1 MAISRNRL
9 KTTSSRHEIILS
21 KKDTIFS
28 TPSYFT
34 RSMTLKPNPREDEA
48 DPILPG
54 TECRQSGGLTEV
66 LDELGRLIKQK
77 LSAVAIAWSV
87 GETKATLA

>member
-1 MAISRNRL
+1 MN
-9 KTTSSRHEIILS
+9 
-21 KKDTIFS
+21 
-28 TPSYFT
+28 
-34 RSMTLKPNPREDEA
+34 LKPKAREDEA

-54 TECRQSGGLTEV
+54 MECRQSGGLTEV

-77 LSAVAIAWSV
+77 LTAVAIAWSI